1 MDPGLPLIGSPERE
15 FLLDLAADCYQ
26 PTPTEPGWAWAAR
39 NVWLDEKQSATPT
52 FYDPEQTPWA
62 KEWHLIPLQP
72 ETREVVIMKDSR
84 SGASEAW
91 LNVMRWMPLHWPG
104 NALFAINSRDKAKE
118 VSKKRILPTL
128 ARTAGAQMPEGRDDL
143 ATLLISLKNMD
154 IVVSGSGS
162 AGPFMEAWYRLIIL
176 DELENHQQDQETT
189 TYDRSRS
196 RQATVPDGKLVAMS
210 KPELAGGIIDL
221 NYIRGTQEKWMVPCP
236 RCERRIELLLP
247 FLTFS
252 HCKDLAN
259 GWDLARVL
267 TETYYQCQLCG
278 GRIDE
283 REKRAMV
290 NAGEWIPTPLDK
302 RRRPPSGN
310 IVAPE
315 PGVRSF
321 HISTLYSLFSSVHW
335 GFLAKEYL
343 TAYVIEPNETRQKYF
358 RTNYEGMPWE
368 PKEQSI
374 DEDAILALRGG
385 VVEQR
390 GDRKVIVGE
399 PFETAYVNNEWHRP
413 LPFRPRLLTLTADKQ
428 DDDIFKFGVCAWLG
442 DGQTFLIDYGYLRG
456 DDHLLSMRE
465 RPYYIEG
472 FDEPAFIFS
481 GLVDSGNWQTEVYRL
496 CLRAQ
501 DLGWELHPSRGS
513 GWTSEFEGRS
523 TLHYKIDYCDQR
535 PIYVRK
541 FIDHRI
547 KNDFY
552 IGKVAKRSDPRL
564 WLPRNIS
571 PEFCAELRAER
582 LIAQIINGRPV
593 QRWIHDKSKHGPNDF
608 GDVMKQQ
615 CVIYQEIAEE
625 LATLPDLPY
634 LPEPTEADEKIAL
647 V

>member
-1 MDPGLPLIGSPERE
+1 MGSLEE
-15 FLLDLAADCYQ
+15 AFLLDLVGNCFA
-26 PTPTEPGWAWAAR
+26 PTPTEPGWEWAAR
-39 NVWLDEKQSATPT
+39 NVWLDEKQTATPG
-52 FYDPEQTPWA
+52 FYDPSATPWA
-62 KEWHLIPLQP
+62 KEWHLMPLQP
-72 ETREVVIMKDSR
+72 ETREVVIMKSSR

-91 LNVMRWMPLHWPG
+91 LNVLRWMPEHWPG

-118 VSKKRILPTL
+118 ISKRRILSTL

-210 KPELAGGIIDL
+210 KPELAGGIIDA

-236 RCERRIELLLP
+236 RCEQRIELQTS
-247 FLTFS
+247 FLSFT
-252 HCKDLAN
+252 HCKDLAS
-259 GWDLARVL
+259 GWDLSHVL
-267 TETYYQCQLCG
+267 AETYYQCQLCG
-278 GRIDE
+278 GRIDSH
-283 REKRAMV
+283 EKRAMV
-290 NAGEWIPTPLDK
+290 NEGIWIPTPLDQ

-321 HISTLYSLFSSVHW
+321 HISDLYSLFDAISW

-343 TAYVIEPNETRQKYF
+343 TAYVIDPNESRQKYF
-358 RTNYEGMPWE
+358 RTNHEGWPWE
-368 PKEQSI
+368 PKEQSLN
-374 DEDAILALRGG
+374 EDAILALRGG
-385 VVEQR
+385 LVEER
-390 GDRKVIVGE
+390 AGRKVVVGTPYE
-399 PFETAYVNNEWHRP
+399 LAYVDHEVHAP
-413 LPFRPRLLTLTADKQ
+413 LPFRPRLLTATFDKQ
-428 DDDIFKFGVCAWLG
+428 DDYFKYGVVAWKG
-442 DGQTFLIDYGYLRG
+442 DGQAFLIDAGRLRD
-456 DDHLLSMRE
+456 DDHVLEMRN
-465 RPYYIEG
+465 RPYFIDG

-481 GLVDSGNWQTEVYRL
+481 GLVDSGNWEMDVYRL

-513 GWTSEFEGRS
+513 GWTSEFEGK
-523 TLHYKIDYCDQR
+523 TVYFKLDYCDQR
-535 PIYVRK
+535 QLYVRK

-547 KNDFY
+547 KSDFY
-552 IGKVAKRSDPRL
+552 LGKIGKRSEPRL
-564 WLPRNIS
+564 WLPRNVS

-582 LIAQIINGRPV
+582 LIVQIINGRPV
-593 QRWIHDKSKHGPNDF
+593 NRWIHDKHKHGPNDF

-615 CVIYQEIAEE
+615 YIIYQEIKED
-625 LATLPDLPY
+625 LALLPDLPE
-634 LPEPTEADEKIAL
+634 LIAEEKNAGS
-647 V
+647 

>member
-1 MDPGLPLIGSPERE
+1 MDLGQPLIGSPERD
-15 FLLDLAADCYQ
+15 FLTDLAADCFQ
-26 PTPTEPGWAWAAR
+26 PTPTEPGWEWAKK
-39 NVWLDEKQSATPT
+39 NVWLDEKQSATPMY
-52 FYDPEQTPWA
+52 YDPEATPWA

-72 ETREVVIMKDSR
+72 ETREVVIMKSSR

-91 LNVMRWMPLHWPG
+91 LNVLRWMPLHWPG

-128 ARTAGAQMPEGRDDL
+128 AATAGAQMPEGRDDL

-162 AGPFMEAWYRLIIL
+162 AGPFMEAWYRLIVL

-236 RCERRIELLLP
+236 RCEKRIELLLP

-252 HCKDLAN
+252 HCKDLAA
-259 GWDLARVL
+259 GWDLSRVL
-267 TETYYQCQLCG
+267 SETYYQCQECG

-290 NAGEWIPTPLDK
+290 NAGEWIPTPMEK

-321 HISTLYSLFSSVHW
+321 HISDFYSLFPAVSW

-343 TAYVIEPNETRQKYF
+343 TAYVIEPNESRQKYF
-358 RTNYEGMPWE
+358 RTSHEGFPWE
-368 PKEQSI
+368 AKEQSI
-374 DEDAILALRGG
+374 DEDSILALRGG
-385 VVEQR
+385 IVEERAGRRVVI
-390 GDRKVIVGE
+390 GKAY
-399 PFETAYVNNEWHRP
+399 ETAYVGREAHAP
-413 LPFRPRLLTLTADKQ
+413 LPFRPKLLTATFDKQ
-428 DDDIFKFGVCAWLG
+428 ADCYKFGVVAWMG
-442 DGQTFLIDYGYLRG
+442 DGQAYLIDYGRVA
-456 DDHLLSMRE
+456 DDDELLELRE

-472 FDEPAFIFS
+472 FTEPAFIYS
-481 GLVDSGNWQTEVYRL
+481 GLVDAGDKQMEVYRL

-513 GWTSEFEGRS
+513 GWTSEFDGKTIQYR
-523 TLHYKIDYCDQR
+523 LDYCDQR
-535 PIYVRK
+535 QIYVRK

-547 KNDFY
+547 KSDFY
-552 IGKVAKRSDPRL
+552 LGKVAKRSEPRL
-564 WLPRNIS
+564 WFPTNIS

-582 LIAQIINGRPV
+582 LIVKIINGRPV
-593 QRWIHDKSKHGPNDF
+593 QKWEHEKAKHGPNDF

-615 CVIYQEIAEE
+615 YVINQEIRED
-625 LATLPDLPY
+625 LASLPDLPY
-634 LPEPTEADEKIAL
+634 LPETSPPPGD